1 MRKICALLGGASLL
15 VGGTCFAQDPWP
27 DQYSATT
34 GPDAQKEFA
43 ALPENGRAAS
53 TVVSSGRRNTFS
65 QTQEMEWIG
74 GGSKIC
80 SRFQCGVAEEELR
93 NHWRCAFAA
102 QPSGSATQ

>member
-1 MRKICALLGGASLL
+1 MSVRLSVRGARAL
-15 VGGTCFAQDPWP
+15 
-27 DQYSATT
+27 
-34 GPDAQKEFA
+34 A
-43 ALPENGRAAS
+43 AETRRRAACCVLNADVRFTPES
-53 TVVSSGRRNTFS
+53 GHWNSAAKCPLWVVVSSGRRNTFS

-93 NHWRCAFAA
+93 NRWRCAFAA